1 MEDQIIKILRKS
13 QLSVTES
20 RRNILEIFI
29 QAGSALAHHDVEE
42 KTSERFD
49 RVTVYRTLQVF
60 MEKGIIHTIPTTEN
74 AVLYA
79 LCKDDCEEGHH
90 HDNHIHFVC
99 EDCGVTTCMDDIH
112 IPEIKLPLG
121 YNALQIN
128 MVVNGICV
136 KCKK

>member
-99 EDCGVTTCMDDIH
+99 EDCGATTCMDDIH

-128 MVVNGICV
+128 MVVNGICA

>member
-99 EDCGVTTCMDDIH
+99 EDCGATTCMDYIH
-112 IPEIKLPLG
+112 IPEIKLTLG
-121 YNALQIN
+121 
-128 MVVNGICV
+128 
-136 KCKK
+136 

>member
-99 EDCGVTTCMDDIH
+99 EECGATTCMDDIH
-112 IPEIKLPLG
+112 IPEIKLPFG
-121 YNALQIN
+121 YDALHIN